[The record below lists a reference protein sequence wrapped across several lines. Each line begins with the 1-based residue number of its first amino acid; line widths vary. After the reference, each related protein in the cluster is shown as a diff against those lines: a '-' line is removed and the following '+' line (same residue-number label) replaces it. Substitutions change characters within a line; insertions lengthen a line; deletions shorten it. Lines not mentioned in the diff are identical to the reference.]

1 MSILLAFEGDVV
13 EVNGREESI
22 NNEDVVIILV
32 GISEEFFDEILINNG
47 KFKCL

>member
-22 NNEDVVIILV
+22 NNEDVIILV
-32 GISEEFFDEILINNG
+32 GISEEFFDEILINSG
-47 KFKCL
+47 KFKCS

>member
-1 MSILLAFEGDVV
+1 MFEGDVV

-32 GISEEFFDEILINNG
+32 GISEEFFDEILINSG
-47 KFKCL
+47 KFKCS

>member
-1 MSILLAFEGDVV
+1 MFEGDVV

-22 NNEDVVIILV
+22 NNEDVIILV
-32 GISEEFFDEILINNG
+32 GISEEFFDEILINSG